1 MIDHPAATGD
11 RTSRHSA
18 RWWPQC
24 SQPARWW
31 PEPRLLI
38 AAALVV
44 LGAAPAHAW
53 GPLVHQRVTSE
64 AIDTL
69 PKGLKPFYK
78 AHRLE
83 MPSLAVD
90 APPPEDESTE
100 RRFTL
105 DRFLP
110 FPFADIPRTE
120 TALKAKYGDDAAKA
134 GRLPWLIQESYARL
148 VDAYKSADKG
158 KILTESDTLAG
169 LVADLHNPLA
179 LTENYDGQKT
189 GQHGLWVRFSTKL
202 SEAMDKKLNF
212 GGETA
217 RLIDDP
223 KGYVFSMIT
232 QTYIW
237 LDNLLYAEELAKRGQ
252 SGYTELYYDTLAEK
266 VGPLLKDRLE
276 EATTDA
282 GSYWYTAWTA
292 AGRPELK

>member
-1 MIDHPAATGD
+1 VIDHPAATGD
-11 RTSRHSA
+11 RASSHSA
-18 RWWPQC
+18 RWWP
-24 SQPARWW
+24 
-31 PEPRLLI
+31 EPHVLI
-38 AAALVV
+38 AATLVV
-44 LGAAPAHAW
+44 LAAAPAYAW
-53 GPLVHQRVTSE
+53 GPLIHQRVTSE
-64 AIDTL
+64 AIETL

-90 APPPEDESTE
+90 APPPEDESTD

-110 FPFADIPRTE
+110 FPFGDVPRTE
-120 TALKAKYGDDAAKA
+120 AALKAKYGDDAAKA

-148 VDAYKSADKG
+148 VEAYKSADKG

-217 RLIDDP
+217 RLVDDP

-237 LDNLLYAEELAKRGQ
+237 LDNLLYLEDLAKRGQ
-252 SGYTELYYDTLAEK
+252 SGYTELYYEMLAQK
-266 VGPLLKDRLE
+266 AGPLMKDRLE

>member
-1 MIDHPAATGD
+1 
-11 RTSRHSA
+11 
-18 RWWPQC
+18 
-24 SQPARWW
+24 
-31 PEPRLLI
+31 
-38 AAALVV
+38 
-44 LGAAPAHAW
+44 
-53 GPLVHQRVTSE
+53 
-64 AIDTL
+64 
-69 PKGLKPFYK
+69 
-78 AHRLE
+78 

-110 FPFADIPRTE
+110 FPFSDLPRTE
-120 TALKAKYGDDAAKA
+120 AALKTKYGDEAAKA

-148 VDAYKSADKG
+148 VEAYRSGDKG

-169 LVADLHNPLA
+169 YVADLHNPLA

-189 GQHGLWVRFSTKL
+189 GQHGLWVRVSNKL
-202 SEAMDKKLNF
+202 PEAMDKKLNF
-212 GGETA
+212 GGSAA

-237 LDNLLYAEELAKRGQ
+237 LDNLLYQEELAKRGQ
-252 SGYTELYYDTLAEK
+252 SGYTEIYYDTLAEK
-266 VGPLLKDRLE
+266 AGQLLKDRLQ

-282 GSYWYTAWTA
+282 GSYWYTAWTT

>member
-1 MIDHPAATGD
+1 V
-11 RTSRHSA
+11 
-18 RWWPQC
+18 RW
-24 SQPARWW
+24 R
-31 PEPRLLI
+31 PESRLLV
-38 AAALVV
+38 AVALVV
-44 LGAAPAHAW
+44 VGASPARAW
-53 GPLVHQRVTSE
+53 GPLIHQRVTSE
-64 AIDTL
+64 AIETL

-83 MPSLAVD
+83 MPSLAID
-90 APPPEDESTE
+90 AEPPGDESTD

-120 TALKAKYGDDAAKA
+120 AALKAKYGDDAAKA

-148 VDAYKSADKG
+148 VEAYRSEDKG

-169 LVADLHNPLA
+169 YVADLHNPLA
-179 LTENYDGQKT
+179 LSENFDGQKT

-217 RLIDDP
+217 RLVDDP

-237 LDNLLYAEELAKRGQ
+237 LDNLLYLEDLSKRGQ
-252 SGYTELYYDTLAEK
+252 SGYTELYYEMLAQK
-266 VGPLLKDRLE
+266 VGPLMKGRLE

>member
-1 MIDHPAATGD
+1 MIHDPAATD
-11 RTSRHSA
+11 RACTHSA
-18 RWWPQC
+18 RWWRQHSHP
-24 SQPARWW
+24 PRWW
-31 PEPRLLI
+31 PQCRLPF
-38 AAALVV
+38 AVALV
-44 LGAAPAHAW
+44 LLAASPARAW
-53 GPLVHQRVTSE
+53 GPLIHQRVTSE
-64 AIDTL
+64 AIETL
-69 PKGLKPFYK
+69 PKGLRPFYK

-83 MPSLAVD
+83 MPSLALD
-90 APPPEDESTE
+90 APPPEDESTD

-120 TALKAKYGDDAAKA
+120 AALKAKYGDDAAKA

-148 VDAYKSADKG
+148 VEAYRSGDKG
-158 KILTESDTLAG
+158 KILTESDTLAAY
-169 LVADLHNPLA
+169 VADLQNPLA
-179 LTENYDGQKT
+179 LTDNFDGQKT
-189 GQHGLWVRFSTKL
+189 GQHGLWVRFSIKL

-212 GGETA
+212 GGGTA

-232 QTYIW
+232 ATYIW
-237 LDNLLYAEELAKRGQ
+237 LDNLLYVEELAKRGQ
-252 SGYTELYYDTLAEK
+252 SGYTELYYDMLAEK
-266 VGPLLKDRLE
+266 LGPLMKGRLE

>member
-1 MIDHPAATGD
+1 
-11 RTSRHSA
+11 
-18 RWWPQC
+18 
-24 SQPARWW
+24 
-31 PEPRLLI
+31 LLI
-38 AAALVV
+38 ALALVL
-44 LGAAPAHAW
+44 LGAAPARAW
-53 GPLVHQRVTSE
+53 GPLIHQRVTSE
-64 AIDTL
+64 AIETL
-69 PKGLKPFYK
+69 PKGLRPFYK

-90 APPPEDESTE
+90 SEPPGDESTD

-120 TALKAKYGDDAAKA
+120 AALKAKYGDDAAKA

-148 VDAYKSADKG
+148 VEAYRSADKG

-169 LVADLHNPLA
+169 YVADLHNPLA
-179 LTENYDGQKT
+179 LSENFDGQKT
-189 GQHGLWVRFSTKL
+189 GQHGLWVRFSIKL

-212 GGETA
+212 GGGTA

-237 LDNLLYAEELAKRGQ
+237 LDNLLYLEELAKRGQ

-266 VGPLLKDRLE
+266 VGPLMKGRLE

-292 AGRPELK
+292 AGRPDLK

>member
-1 MIDHPAATGD
+1 
-11 RTSRHSA
+11 
-18 RWWPQC
+18 
-24 SQPARWW
+24 
-31 PEPRLLI
+31 LFI
-38 AAALVV
+38 ALSLVL
-44 LGAAPAHAW
+44 LGAAPARAW
-53 GPLVHQRVTSE
+53 GPLIHQRVTSE
-64 AIDTL
+64 AIETL
-69 PKGLKPFYK
+69 PKGLRPFYK

-90 APPPEDESTE
+90 SEPPGDESTD

-120 TALKAKYGDDAAKA
+120 AALKAKYGDDAAKA

-148 VDAYKSADKG
+148 VEAYRSEDKG

-169 LVADLHNPLA
+169 YVADLHNPLA
-179 LTENYDGQKT
+179 LSDNFDGQKT
-189 GQHGLWVRFSTKL
+189 GQHGLWVRFSIKL

-212 GGETA
+212 GGGTA

-237 LDNLLYAEELAKRGQ
+237 LDNLLYLEELAKRGQ

-266 VGPLLKDRLE
+266 VGPLMKGRLE

-292 AGRPELK
+292 AGRPDLK